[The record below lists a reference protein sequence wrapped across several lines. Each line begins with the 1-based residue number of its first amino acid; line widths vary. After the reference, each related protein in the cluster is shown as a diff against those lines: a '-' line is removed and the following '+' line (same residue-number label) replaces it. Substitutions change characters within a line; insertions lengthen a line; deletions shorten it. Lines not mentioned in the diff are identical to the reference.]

1 MKSLIFTL
9 LIGLIIFG
17 CSWHSAKTAK
27 ITVIPTQTDIQTML
41 VKAGYDIQV
50 DGVIGQA
57 SREAWDNYIIEVK
70 YAQDNN

>member
-1 MKSLIFTL
+1 
-9 LIGLIIFG
+9 
-17 CSWHSAKTAK
+17 
-27 ITVIPTQTDIQTML
+27 ML